1 MFQQRWFI
9 QLFHYLT
16 NINFINMKRRNF
28 LKKVALGSTAISMP
42 FIIPSGRLFAATGS
56 AMADHVVFVAF
67 AGGVRQQESVL
78 QRYLLDSQ
86 DYPSEGNIMYNILN
100 GASPTDKI
108 VYGTDGTVSGDTPI
122 PKILNQT
129 LESQGTIFKEMV
141 SSHAGHYGGLNT
153 LLTGNYQYTQ
163 GLKSK
168 SYMPTIFEYT
178 RRHLGIP
185 ASKVWYIGNGIGNS
199 IPLLDYSLHPDY
211 GSQYGAN
218 FFAPT
223 ITFGSDGFKHLR
235 NAKIY
240 HPEEE
245 LDPMYKMKYFL
256 DNVWYSQGKKMPNIG
271 NTEEEKYEI
280 KEFFK
285 EMFEKT
291 EQGII
296 AHPPQN
302 GGELDAIGY
311 ACEVMKRFKPKL
323 SVVYLSAVDVC
334 HSNFT
339 SYLQNL
345 HRADHGVGHLWDFI
359 QNQIPEMS
367 GKTAIILAP
376 EQGRNLEPNNIIDAN
391 GFQAYDHSDENTRRV
406 FGLMAGP
413 GISSNESRGGEM
425 NPVGDLLNITP
436 TIAEILGFKQ
446 EVLNTGLVSSNQSLF
461 DLI

>member
-1 MFQQRWFI
+1 
-9 QLFHYLT
+9 
-16 NINFINMKRRNF
+16 MKRRNF
-28 LKKVALGSTAISMP
+28 LKNAALGTTAISMP
-42 FIIPSGRLFAATGS
+42 FLLPSGRLFAATGS

-86 DYPSEGNIMYNILN
+86 DYPSEGNIMYNLLK
-100 GASPTDKI
+100 GDAPTEKI
-108 VYGTDGTVSGDTPI
+108 VYGTDGTVAGDTPI
-122 PKILNQT
+122 PRILSQS

-141 SSHAGHYGGLNT
+141 SSHAGHYGGLNS

-163 GLKSK
+163 GLNSK
-168 SYMPTIFEYT
+168 SQTPTIFEYA
-178 RRHLGIP
+178 RRHLGVP

-199 IPLLDYSLHPDY
+199 IPLLDYSIHPDY

-218 FFAPT
+218 FLAPT
-223 ITFGSDGFKHLR
+223 ITFGNDGFNHLK

-256 DNVWYSQGKKMPNIG
+256 DNVWYSQGKAMPNIG

-291 EQGII
+291 EQGTV
-296 AHPPQN
+296 AHPPVN
-302 GGELDAIGY
+302 GGELNSIGY
-311 ACEVMKRFKPKL
+311 ACEVMKRFKPKIT
-323 SVVYLSAVDVC
+323 VVYLSSVDVC
-334 HSNFT
+334 HSSFT
-339 SYLQNL
+339 SYLKRL

-359 QNQIPEMS
+359 QNQIPEMA
-367 GKTAIILAP
+367 GNTAIVLAP
-376 EQGRNLEPNNIIDAN
+376 EQGRNLESNGIVDAN
-391 GFQAYDHSDENTRRV
+391 GFNGFDHSDANTRRV
-406 FGLMAGP
+406 FGMMAGP
-413 GISSNESRGGEM
+413 GIQSNESRGSEG
-425 NPVGDLLNITP
+425 NSRGDLLDITP

-446 EVLNTGLVSSNQSLF
+446 ELMNTGLVASNQSLF